1 MAEKTTFV
9 AWAESLDALSY
20 YDILRVG
27 TRASTRDVQQA
38 FHALSLR
45 SHPDRFIED
54 GREVAE
60 AASVVFKRVVEAY
73 TVLRNPKLRQRY
85 DAELARG
92 VLRLDDRVSSPPPR
106 PEQRTLAMIAR
117 TEKARR
123 YAVRA
128 DALIQVGKLDEA
140 RVQLINATQEEP
152 DNAELKERLQIL
164 YEALLLESNDIF

>member
-1 MAEKTTFV
+1 VAEKTTFV

-20 YDILRVG
+20 YDILRVDV
-27 TRASTRDVQQA
+27 RASPRDVQKA
-38 FHALSLR
+38 FHALSVR
-45 SHPDRFIED
+45 CHPDRFVED
-54 GREVAE
+54 GREVAA

-73 TVLRNPKLRQRY
+73 TVLRSPKLRGRY

-106 PEQRTLAMIAR
+106 YDQRTLAMIAK

-152 DNAELKERLQIL
+152 DNVELKERLQVL
-164 YEALLLESNDIF
+164 YEALLLESIDF